1 MKTLRSILTFVL
13 PFFALIACA
22 PPEPVRIGYLGG
34 LSGRVSDLG
43 IGGLQ
48 GARLAIELRNKAGG
62 IKGQTIELIEADDQQ
77 DPDAARKAFDALA
90 ARRVA
95 AIVGPMTSAMAIA
108 IVHKANES
116 KLLVMSPTVTTGD
129 LLGIDDY
136 FFRVIPATNEFVD
149 TNADYF
155 FRAQG
160 LRRLRLIYDLHNKSY
175 TESWLTDFTK
185 LFADAGGTLLPP
197 LSFFSSDEADFHILA
212 KNALAGNPEGIIII
226 ANSVDAAGI
235 CHAIRLL
242 NSKIRLGTSE
252 WAATERLA
260 EIGGKWVEGI
270 TVAQFFDRDSRAP
283 AYLNFRAAYQSRF
296 SREPGFP
303 ETFSFDATNV
313 ILDAIESQTQNPG
326 QSLKEIVL
334 ARQQFNGV
342 QRPITFDRNGDTLG
356 KTFMVRIENGAF
368 APIRK

>member
-1 MKTLRSILTFVL
+1 MLNPK
-13 PFFALIACA
+13 
-22 PPEPVRIGYLGG
+22 
-34 LSGRVSDLG
+34 
-43 IGGLQ
+43 
-48 GARLAIELRNKAGG
+48 
-62 IKGQTIELIEADDQQ
+62 IK
-77 DPDAARKAFDALA
+77 
-90 ARRVA
+90 
-95 AIVGPMTSAMAIA
+95 
-108 IVHKANES
+108 
-116 KLLVMSPTVTTGD
+116 
-129 LLGIDDY
+129 
-136 FFRVIPATNEFVD
+136 
-149 TNADYF
+149 
-155 FRAQG
+155 
-160 LRRLRLIYDLHNKSY
+160 
-175 TESWLTDFTK
+175 
-185 LFADAGGTLLPP
+185 
-197 LSFFSSDEADFHILA
+197 
-212 KNALAGNPEGIIII
+212 
-226 ANSVDAAGI
+226 
-235 CHAIRLL
+235 
-242 NSKIRLGTSE
+242 LGTSE

-342 QRPITFDRNGDTLG
+342 QRPITFDHNGDTLG